1 MRFQILSADV
11 FTSNVGTPEQIET
24 LRQEALAQRKIS
36 IDEFCFSNDKCWR
49 SSFKYKDINWVIEEI
64 RKLVNE
70 AIDYYVQ
77 TDRLYGEKVN
87 YYGIP
92 TVKYW
97 TNVNEP
103 HSKNAIHSHSLHHF
117 VAVYYLQSDDTG
129 QLVFH
134 NPANLVQECHP
145 HSPFVSMSA
154 FNPKAGD
161 LYVWP
166 GWVPHETE
174 TNFSDQ
180 QRINIAFNITF
191 ETPMMINHE
200 KN

>member
-1 MRFQILSADV
+1 MRFQILSAAV
-11 FTSNVGTPEQIET
+11 FTSNIGTPEQIEA
-24 LRQEALAQRKIS
+24 LKLEALEQRKLS
-36 IDEFCFSNDKCWR
+36 LDEFCFSNDNCWR
-49 SSFKYKDINWVIEEI
+49 SSFRYKNIDWIIAEI
-64 RKLVNE
+64 KKLVSE
-70 AIDYYVQ
+70 AINYYMNL
-77 TDRLYGEKVN
+77 DPLYEEKVKHYRN
-87 YYGIP
+87 P
-92 TVKYW
+92 TIKYW

-103 HSKNAIHSHSLHHF
+103 KSKNAIHNHALHHF
-117 VAVYYLQSDDTG
+117 VACYYIQSENTG

-145 HSPFVSMSA
+145 QSPFVSMSA
-154 FNPKAGD
+154 FNPKPGD

-191 ETPMMINHE
+191 ETPMIVNHE

>member
-11 FTSNVGTPEQIET
+11 FTSNVGTSEQLET
-24 LRQEALAQRKIS
+24 LKLEALQQRKLS
-36 IDEFCFSNDKCWR
+36 LDEFCFSNDKCWR
-49 SSFKYKDINWVIEEI
+49 SSFKYKNIDYVIAEI
-64 RKLVNE
+64 QKLVSE
-70 AIDYYVQ
+70 AI
-77 TDRLYGEKVN
+77 N
-87 YYGIP
+87 YYMNLDPLYEDKVKHYGNP
-92 TVKYW
+92 TIKYW

-103 HSKNAIHSHSLHHF
+103 TSKNALHNHALHHF
-117 VAVYYLQSDDTG
+117 VAVYYIQSENTG

-145 HSPFVSMSA
+145 HGAFVSMSA
-154 FNPKAGD
+154 FNPKPGD

-174 TNFSDQ
+174 TNLSNT

-191 ETPMMINHE
+191 ETPMMVNHE